1 MTQLPHA
8 LNWIDGEWSDSPIK
22 ASSVDPATGGTI
34 GSFAD
39 ATLGDAE
46 RAVAA
51 ARRAFLHSPWR
62 DDRRL
67 RARVLNAIADRIE
80 ARADELAQILAT
92 ENGKILP
99 EARFEVATVPSKLR
113 YCAALALA
121 QHGRALAVRPNAYS
135 MVLHEPVGVAGLIVP
150 WNSPVVLLMRSLGPA
165 LAAGT
170 TVVAKMPGQTAQVN
184 AFIARILS
192 EIPEL
197 PAGVV
202 NIFSESGI
210 AGSAFLV
217 EAPDVPVISFT
228 GSTRTG
234 RAIAAAGAAR
244 LKRFGLELGGKTPMI
259 VFDDAD
265 IEAALPVLE
274 KAVTVFAGQFCM
286 AGSRILAE
294 RGIAD
299 RLRQALAE
307 RLAKVRLGPASD
319 PASEMGPL
327 IDQQSV
333 ARINAVVEKALA
345 EGARAIVRGGPAN
358 DPALAAGAF
367 YRPTLLEVSSP
378 ELAIVQEEVFG
389 PVATFQVFEGEA
401 AAIALANNSDFGLAA
416 SIWSRNPDRQ
426 LRLAR
431 ALQVGT
437 VWINDWA
444 AIHDEFEEGGFKQSG
459 LGRLNGL
466 ASLHDFQEVKHIA
479 LKATELLPVLS

>member
-8 LNWIDGEWSDSPIK
+8 LNWIDGTWCDSPIH
-22 ASSVDPATGGTI
+22 APSVDPATGATI

-39 ATLGDAE
+39 AVQGDAE

-51 ARRAFLHSPWR
+51 ARRAFLHGPWR
-62 DDRRL
+62 DERRL

-80 ARADELAQILAT
+80 ARADELAQVLAAET
-92 ENGKILP
+92 GKILP
-99 EARFEVATVPSKLR
+99 EARFEVAAVPSKLR

-121 QHGRALAVRPNAYS
+121 QHGRALAVRPDAYS
-135 MVLHEPVGVAGLIVP
+135 MVLHEPIGVAGLIVP

-217 EAPDVPVISFT
+217 ESPDVPVISFT

-234 RAIAAAGAAR
+234 RAIAAAGANR

-265 IEAALPVLE
+265 IAAALPVLE
-274 KAVTVFAGQFCM
+274 KAITVFAGQFCM

-307 RLAKVRLGPASD
+307 RLTKVRLGPASD
-319 PASEMGPL
+319 PASQMGPL
-327 IDQQSV
+327 IDRQSV
-333 ARINAVVEKALA
+333 ARIDAMVEKALA

-358 DPALAAGAF
+358 DPRLAAGAF

-401 AAIALANNSDFGLAA
+401 AAIELANNSDFGLAA
-416 SIWSRNPDRQ
+416 SIWSRNPDRP
-426 LRLAR
+426 LRLPR

-444 AIHDEFEEGGFKQSG
+444 SIHDEFEEGGFKQSG

-479 LKATELLPVLS
+479 LKATSG

>member
-1 MTQLPHA
+1 VKQLPHA
-8 LNWIDGEWSDSPIK
+8 LNWIDGEWCDSPIR
-22 ASSVDPATGGTI
+22 APSIDPATGVTI

-39 ATLGDAE
+39 ATLADAQS
-46 RAVAA
+46 AVAA
-51 ARRAFLHSPWR
+51 ARRTFRDSPWR
-62 DDRRL
+62 DDRQL
-67 RARVLNAIADRIE
+67 RARALNAIADSFE
-80 ARADELAQILAT
+80 ARAEELARLLAA

-113 YCAALALA
+113 YCAALVLA
-121 QHGRALAVRPNAYS
+121 QHGRALAVRPGAYS
-135 MVLHEPVGVAGLIVP
+135 MALHEPAGVAGLIVP

-170 TVVAKMPGQTAQVN
+170 TLVAKMPGQTAQVN
-184 AFIARILS
+184 ALIARILS
-192 EIPEL
+192 EVAEL
-197 PAGVV
+197 PKGAV

-217 EAPDVPVISFT
+217 ESPDVPVISFT

-234 RAIAAAGAAR
+234 RTIAAAGASQ

-265 IEAALPVLE
+265 LDAALPVLE
-274 KAVTVFAGQFCM
+274 KAITVFAGQFCM

-299 RLRQALAE
+299 RLRQALSE
-307 RLAKVRLGPASD
+307 RLARVRVGPASD

-327 IDQQSV
+327 IDRQSV
-333 ARINAVVEKALA
+333 ARIDAMVEKALA
-345 EGARAIVRGGPAN
+345 EGARAIVRGGPAQE
-358 DPALAAGAF
+358 PALAAGAF
-367 YRPTLLEVSSP
+367 YRPALLEVADP

-401 AAIALANNSDFGLAA
+401 AAIDLANNSDFGLAA
-416 SIWSRNPDRQ
+416 SIWSRDPDRP

-431 ALQVGT
+431 DLQVGT

-459 LGRLNGL
+459 VGRLNGL

-479 LKATELLPVLS
+479 FKAAT

>member
-1 MTQLPHA
+1 MKQLPHA
-8 LNWIDGEWSDSPIK
+8 LNWIDGEWCDSPIR
-22 ASSVDPATGGTI
+22 APSIDPATGVTI

-39 ATLGDAE
+39 ATLADAQS
-46 RAVAA
+46 AVAA
-51 ARRAFLHSPWR
+51 ARRTFHDSPWR
-62 DDRRL
+62 DDRQL
-67 RARVLNAIADRIE
+67 RARALNAIADSFE
-80 ARADELAQILAT
+80 ARAEELARLLAA

-121 QHGRALAVRPNAYS
+121 QHGRALAVRPGAYS
-135 MVLHEPVGVAGLIVP
+135 MALHEPVGVAGLIVP

-170 TVVAKMPGQTAQVN
+170 SVVAKMPGQTAQVN
-184 AFIARILS
+184 ALIARILS
-192 EIPEL
+192 EVAEL
-197 PAGVV
+197 PKSVV

-217 EAPDVPVISFT
+217 ESPDVPVISFT

-234 RAIAAAGAAR
+234 RAIAAAGASQ

-265 IEAALPVLE
+265 LDAALPVLE
-274 KAVTVFAGQFCM
+274 KAITVFADQFCM

-299 RLRQALAE
+299 RLRQALSE
-307 RLAKVRLGPASD
+307 RLARIRVGPASD
-319 PASEMGPL
+319 LASEMGPL
-327 IDQQSV
+327 IDRHSV
-333 ARINAVVEKALA
+333 ARIDAMVEKALA
-345 EGARAIVRGGPAN
+345 EGARAIVRGGPAQE
-358 DPALAAGAF
+358 PALAAGAF
-367 YRPTLLEVSSP
+367 YRPALIEVADP
-378 ELAIVQEEVFG
+378 GLAIVQEEVFG

-401 AAIALANNSDFGLAA
+401 AAIDLANNSDFGLAA
-416 SIWSRNPDRQ
+416 SIWSRDPDRP

-431 ALQVGT
+431 DLQVGT

-459 LGRLNGL
+459 VGRLNGL

-479 LKATELLPVLS
+479 FKAAT

>member
-1 MTQLPHA
+1 MAQLPHA
-8 LNWIDGEWSDSPIK
+8 LNWIDGEWCDSPVHAPSI
-22 ASSVDPATGGTI
+22 DPATGGTI

-39 ATLGDAE
+39 AAQADAE
-46 RAVAA
+46 RAVAV
-51 ARRAFLHSPWR
+51 ARRVFLHGDWR

-80 ARADELAQILAT
+80 ARAGELAQILAT

-121 QHGRALAVRPNAYS
+121 QHGRALAVRPDAYS
-135 MVLHEPVGVAGLIVP
+135 MVLHEPIGVAGLIVP

-192 EIPEL
+192 EIAEL

-217 EAPDVPVISFT
+217 ESPDVPVISFT

-234 RAIAAAGAAR
+234 RAIAAAGAIR

-274 KAVTVFAGQFCM
+274 KAITVFAGQFCM

-327 IDQQSV
+327 IDRQSV
-333 ARINAVVEKALA
+333 ARVDAMVEKALA
-345 EGARAIVRGGPAN
+345 EGARAIVRGGPAPE
-358 DPALAAGAF
+358 PALVAGAF
-367 YRPTLLEVSSP
+367 YRPTLLEVSDP

-401 AAIALANNSDFGLAA
+401 AAIDLANNSDFGLAA
-416 SIWSRNPDRQ
+416 SIWSRNPGRM

-459 LGRLNGL
+459 IGRLNGL

-479 LKATELLPVLS
+479 LKATELPPVLS